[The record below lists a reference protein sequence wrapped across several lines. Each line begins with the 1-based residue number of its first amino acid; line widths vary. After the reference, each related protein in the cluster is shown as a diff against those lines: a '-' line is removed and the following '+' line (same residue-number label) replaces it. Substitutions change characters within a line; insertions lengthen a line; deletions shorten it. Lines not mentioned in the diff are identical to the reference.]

1 MFRATWINLL
11 LGLGGVAL
19 LAWLFGDGR
28 PADETARDVVTGI
41 ARGRPAIDDA
51 VDAVVAII
59 TVVQLVLITAIAGV
73 VYLWLVRSGRL
84 HAPWVNAHVVVR
96 IEAWRRRHEAAAEA
110 RAVQAPTRGAGDDGR
125 GSDGVATSAVE
136 GGAGAVDVR
145 RARRETSS

>member
-28 PADETARDVVTGI
+28 PADETTRDVVSGI

-51 VDAVVAII
+51 VDAVVGII

-73 VYLWLVRSGRL
+73 IYLWLVRSGRL
-84 HAPWVNAHVVVR
+84 HAPWMNAHVVAPV
-96 IEAWRRRHEAAAEA
+96 ENWRRRYEAAAEA
-110 RAVQAPTRGAGDDGR
+110 RGVQTPVRGAGDDGP
-125 GSDGVATSAVE
+125 GAEGVTASGGE
-136 GGAGAVDVR
+136 GEAEHADVQ
-145 RARRETSS
+145 RARRETPS